1 MVAIPASLGNY
12 VWYDVNQDGI
22 QDATETGVDGVT
34 VTLYDGNGAV
44 VATTTT
50 DATGAYEFTGLT
62 PGVPYQVGFSDLPA
76 TYVFTTADQGG
87 DDALE
92 QRCKCNHWFN
102 TSCYLSSWRKQPN
115 TRCRYLCTNST
126 TC

>member
-12 VWYDVNQDGI
+12 VWYDVDEDGI

-62 PGVPYQVGFSDLPA
+62 PA
-76 TYVFTTADQGG
+76 
-87 DDALE
+87 
-92 QRCKCNHWFN
+92 
-102 TSCYLSSWRKQPN
+102 YLTK
-115 TRCRYLCTNST
+115 
-126 TC
+126 